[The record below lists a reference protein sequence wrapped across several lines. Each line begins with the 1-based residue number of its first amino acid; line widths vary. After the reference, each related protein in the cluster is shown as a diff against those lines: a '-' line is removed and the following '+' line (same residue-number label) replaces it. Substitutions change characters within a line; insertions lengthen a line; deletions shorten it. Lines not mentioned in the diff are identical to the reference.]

1 MEKIPYSV
9 RHPLE
14 HPSNDLRTMANTMSI
29 VATLVATVTFAAAF
43 TFPGGYKNGGPEEGL
58 PVFIRKAALKVFLV
72 SDTLA
77 FCSSMIVAF
86 LLVWAMLGDRGYLR
100 KAVGLSLNFSWVA
113 VSATVVAFT
122 TALYVVLSDE
132 SLWLAIAVICMGC
145 SVPLLVIQYFRDSAR
160 HSPRSNKFLHKII
173 SP

>member
-1 MEKIPYSV
+1 M
-9 RHPLE
+9 
-14 HPSNDLRTMANTMSI
+14 
-29 VATLVATVTFAAAF
+29 ATVTFAAAF

-86 LLVWAMLGDRGYLR
+86 LLVWALLGDPGYLR
-100 KAVGLSLNFSWVA
+100 NVVNLSLNLSWVA
-113 VSATVVAFT
+113 VSSTVVAFT

-132 SLWLAIAVICMGC
+132 SLWLAVAVICMGC
-145 SVPLLVIQYFRDSAR
+145 SVPLLVSHYFRVSAR
-160 HSPRSNKFLHKII
+160 HTFRTNKFLHKIN